1 MSSLGVLEILLLFVG
16 LFPLVTGARW
26 IAGGLLF
33 ALLDTHRE
41 LTDREWPPVAVLIPA
56 HNESAVIADCVRAAL
71 ALDYPRLA
79 VRVLDDG
86 STDDTVAAARSAAG
100 GDPRLVVVEDAVNL
114 GKASRLNI
122 GITAAPSELVV
133 ITDADTNLHPEAIK
147 RLVTRIEHSPL
158 IAAVAGAPHVTNRR
172 HLLAALQALEA
183 ASIIGLIRR
192 THAVS
197 GRVAIVAGV
206 LGIFRR
212 SAVAAVGG
220 FDERMATEDIDLTWR
235 LIRAGWD
242 TEYEPRALVGMKV
255 PTTPRALW
263 AQRCR
268 WARGQGEVLRK
279 HARGLWRW
287 RNRPLWP
294 VAAEAAASYAWV
306 RAGLV
311 ALLCF
316 VAIALAGAPDAA
328 LTAALAWGIAVAL
341 VGTLQLCVAVALELR
356 FDPGV
361 AMTLLLGPL
370 YPAAYWG
377 LNACAALRAT
387 TPALLRP
394 LPLERAVWDL
404 PRERQPNPPALDA
417 EAQGTFGQKGHERG
431 R

>member
-1 MSSLGVLEILLLFVG
+1 MSSLGVLQIALLFVG

-33 ALLDTHRE
+33 ALLDKRRE
-41 LTDREWPPVAVLIPA
+41 LTVREWPPVTVLIPA
-56 HNESAVIADCVRAAL
+56 HNESAVIADCVHAAL
-71 ALDYPRLA
+71 ALEYPKLA

-86 STDDTVAAARSAAG
+86 STDDTVAVARAAAG
-100 GDPRLVVVEDAVNL
+100 GDPRFVVVEDAVNR

-122 GITAAPSELVV
+122 GITAASSELIV
-133 ITDADTNLHPEAIK
+133 ITDADTTLHPEAIK
-147 RLVTRIEHSPL
+147 RLVTRIERSAL

-212 SAVAAVGG
+212 SAVDAVGG

-242 TEYEPRALVGMKV
+242 TDYEPRALVGMEV
-255 PTTPRALW
+255 PTTLRALW

-279 HARGLWRW
+279 HARSLWRW
-287 RNRPLWP
+287 RNRRLWP
-294 VAAEAAASYAWV
+294 VAAEAAASFAWV
-306 RAGLV
+306 LGGLV

-316 VAIALAGAPDAA
+316 VTILLTGAPDGA

-341 VGTLQLCVAVALELR
+341 IATLQLCVAVALELR
-356 FDPGV
+356 LDRGV
-361 AMTLLLGPL
+361 AMTLLVGPL

-394 LPLERAVWDL
+394 RPRERAVWDL
-404 PRERQPNPPALDA
+404 PREHQPKLPARRRIS
-417 EAQGTFGQKGHERG
+417 GTLRAKGPRRG
-431 R
+431 S